1 MPPRLDVGP
10 PWTMSED
17 TDTERPPASLSI
29 LQLPSWAETKA
40 AELAT
45 RLAAAL
51 GDDGG
56 ARRIIDHLVLTRGLL
71 GAAAEVEAIEKQCRA
86 MGWA

>member
-1 MPPRLDVGP
+1 MRPKLEAE
-10 PWTMSED
+10 PWCLCCD
-17 TDTERPPASLSI
+17 RNDTERPPASLSI

-40 AELAT
+40 AELAG